1 MPSRFVA
8 LFLAVGV
15 FRTSAAAQS
24 GPLTAVDSQLVA
36 HVLLAED
43 RRDSSDAAFALAL
56 AHADPRVR
64 LLAARGLARIRDP
77 RFAARD
83 SLMPTATPSVT
94 WPEPAWRLRMRA
106 LTPRTP
112 CDSLA
117 PALRDEAHPV
127 RARAMQ
133 LMATRCQW
141 DAVFGSALR
150 GNLMRGELWSGG
162 SRAGGSPSWHD
173 AGAAIE
179 AAAVAGHR
187 ELFSAIPRLARRD
200 VPSLRRSAARAA
212 ATIGDTATLRLL
224 AADPDANVREA
235 AIEGLAKVAGRADD
249 ARYLAA
255 LDDPAHQVVRAAALA
270 LRGSLH
276 PDLAPRALAAWTRW
290 VARQDA
296 SAHDV
301 RTALLAAAGR
311 PVTDD
316 RPPLT
321 RSHAPSLLVP
331 LALGADVRLRITMDS
346 ASGGGH
352 FDVRLRGDLAP
363 MMAARIAELAESGWY
378 DGTTWHRAEYDFV
391 LQGGSP
397 GANEYHGHRD
407 FLRDELGTLP
417 HPRGSVG
424 MSTRGHDTG
433 DAQWFINLRDNARLT
448 RDYTV
453 FAEVVAGMD
462 VVDARL
468 EGDVIASIRLLR

>member
-1 MPSRFVA
+1 MRP
-8 LFLAVGV
+8 LAPAILLAAGLLGAP
-15 FRTSAAAQS
+15 AAAQRAALS
-24 GPLTAVDSQLVA
+24 AADSQLVA

-43 RRDSSDAAFALAL
+43 RRDSSDAAFAVAS
-56 AHADPRVR
+56 AHGDPRLR
-64 LLAARGLARIRDP
+64 MLAARGLARIRDP
-77 RFAARD
+77 RFVARD
-83 SLMPTATPSVT
+83 SLMPAAVPSVT

-106 LTPRTP
+106 LTPRLP

-117 PALRDEAHPV
+117 PALRDAAFPV

-133 LMATRCQW
+133 LMAPRCQW
-141 DAVFGSALR
+141 DAALGSALR
-150 GNLMRGELWSGG
+150 GNLARGELWSGG
-162 SRAGGSPSWHD
+162 GRAGGAPTWHD

-187 ELFSAIPRLARRD
+187 ELFTAIPRLARRD
-200 VPSLRRSAARAA
+200 VPPLRRAAARAA
-212 ATIGDTATLRLL
+212 ATIGDTATLRQLT
-224 AADPDANVREA
+224 ADPDANVREA
-235 AIEGLAKVAGRADD
+235 AIEGLAAVAGRAGD
-249 ARYLAA
+249 AWYLAA

-270 LRGSLH
+270 LRGSPH

-296 SAHDV
+296 SAHDA

-311 PVTDD
+311 PANED
-316 RPPLT
+316 RPPPA
-321 RSHAPSLLVP
+321 RSHAPPLLVP
-331 LALGADVRLRITMDS
+331 LALGADVRLRVTMDS

-363 MMAARIAELAESGWY
+363 MMAARIAELAEAGWY
-378 DGTTWHRAEYDFV
+378 DGTPWHRAEHDFV

-433 DAQWFINLRDNARLT
+433 DAQWFINLRDNPRLL